1 MKGSDILR
9 QAGEALYGERWQTPL
24 SRDLGVT
31 DRTMRNWAAGR
42 HEVPVDVPDKLLT
55 ILRKRGDSM
64 ARLAARIEEHVRAEG
79 GSPTAQ
85 EEKAREGQ

>member
-42 HEVPVDVPDKLLT
+42 HDVPADVPDKLLR
-55 ILRKRGDSM
+55 ILRQRGDSM

-79 GSPTAQ
+79 DRPTAQ